1 MAERCEIVCEIR
13 YGSDLSFE
21 DVTEAESALR
31 QAAED
36 LLAEFDPAYLDF
48 HPSGDELSFTGSLRS
63 CDGQDLAGLCAAL
76 GQSMDPGASGRLVC
90 VEAGFGPVR
99 VFGFGRHG
107 VSEDIVPGRS

>member
-13 YGSDLSFE
+13 YGGELTFE
-21 DVTEAESALR
+21 GVAEAESVLR

-48 HPSGDELSFTGSLRS
+48 HPLGDELSFTGSLRS
-63 CDGQDLAGLCAAL
+63 CDGPDLAGLCGAL
-76 GQSMDPGASGRLVC
+76 AQSMDPGATGRLVC

-99 VFGFGRHG
+99 VFYFGKRG